1 MQGGWTSLNRVNL
14 QNSELGVWRLLEIC
28 FLSCLARMFAGG
40 VLRINK

>member
-1 MQGGWTSLNRVNL
+1 MQVDWTSLNRVNL

-28 FLSCLARMFAGG
+28 FLSRLARMFAGG